1 MTEPNYEQVDCDQ
14 PLPEGRIRELAE
26 GKANPWPIDSQ
37 ILAREVLALR
47 AKLAECVGNPLA
59 GNPAEWGHA
68 DQIAGLGAQ
77 LITTRAKLAE
87 VENTYGAMLASR
99 EESLR
104 DVYAALAEAV
114 ADTRRLDWLQLNAA
128 QISIEHDSWIADPEG
143 EETPLRVWLDAAMA
157 PTPKEVAE

>member
-1 MTEPNYEQVDCDQ
+1 MSEPNYEQVDCDQ

-87 VENTYGAMLASR
+87 AEAEMSGLRLAAL
-99 EESLR
+99 EVIVHWDFKMTCEDDKMESLIHDLR
-104 DVYAALAEAV
+104 LAV
-114 ADTRRLDWLQLNAA
+114 
-128 QISIEHDSWIADPEG
+128 DPLMR
-143 EETPLRVWLDAAMA
+143 PDAA
-157 PTPKEVAE
+157 PTPEVPNE

>member
-87 VENTYGAMLASR
+87 VEID
-99 EESLR
+99 R
-104 DVYAALAEAV
+104 DNLWRALELER
-114 ADTRRLDWLQLNAA
+114 DRMD
-128 QISIEHDSWIADPEG
+128 WIARALDGFTRSPMVTDAEWTALQAKADFIFG
-143 EETPLRVWLDAAMA
+143 TRWPFGVHHKDLLR
-157 PTPKEVAE
+157 